1 MTIPNTPTPPN
12 PERPTGPTP
21 ASAARRRRARRQM
34 IPASAEGR
42 AALMIALA
50 RRAYPTYEFFI
61 FAVLA
66 GAVLGLGFLL
76 DSPPVLLFGIL
87 LAPLM
92 TPWVG
97 ILLALITGS
106 FRFFMETLVATLITA
121 LLVFLIGLLSGFA
134 SRAFGP
140 LTFNNA
146 FFHSKLWIAWLVVLV
161 LGAILLVVSFI
172 RSEEKPFLP
181 SVMLAYSLFTPVSA
195 AGFGLGSGVEG
206 MWPRGI
212 LVFGVHLA
220 VATLVGL
227 LTLFALRFRPT
238 AAGWALSGAS
248 VLAMLVIIGV
258 LMAPGLGQRAQAA
271 ILPSTQTVTAQ
282 PSAEPVAA
290 VEATATP
297 KPLPK
302 ATVTP
307 RVQTA
312 TPATPTKLTL
322 AVTLPP
328 TETPT
333 ITLTIEPTP
342 VYARISSDTGGG
354 VNLRRTPNGTY
365 LATLDNGTVV
375 QVLPEIEEVS
385 ATFWAHVI
393 ATRNGQRLEGWI
405 LQSVLITST
414 PIVDWQ
420 PTATATR
427 GTPTP

>member
-1 MTIPNTPTPPN
+1 MTTPTSPPTPPPN
-12 PERPTGPTP
+12 PGSP
-21 ASAARRRRARRQM
+21 SAARRRRARRQM
-34 IPASAEGR
+34 IPATAEAR
-42 AALMIALA
+42 NALMIALA
-50 RRAYPTYEFFI
+50 RRAYPSYEFFI
-61 FAVLA
+61 FAVLS

-97 ILLALITGS
+97 ILLALVTGS
-106 FRFFMETLVATLITA
+106 VRFFFETLVATLITA
-121 LLVFLIGLLSGFA
+121 LLVFLSGLLSGFA

-146 FFHSKLWIAWLVVLV
+146 FFHSQLWIAWLVVLA
-161 LGAILLVVSFI
+161 LGAVLLVVSFV

-181 SVMLAYSLFTPVSA
+181 SVMLAYSLFTPISA

-206 MWPRGI
+206 MWPRGL
-212 LVFGVHLA
+212 LVFAVHLA

-227 LTLFALRFRPT
+227 LTLFAMRFRPV

-248 VLAMLVIIGV
+248 VIVLLALTIL
-258 LMAPGLGQRAQAA
+258 LMAPGLGDRAQAA
-271 ILPSTQTVTAQ
+271 VLPPTATLTPASPATEQVQAAPSPTLKPTLKATST
-282 PSAEPVAA
+282 PRLL
-290 VEATATP
+290 TATP
-297 KPLPK
+297 
-302 ATVTP
+302 T
-307 RVQTA
+307 R
-312 TPATPTKLTL
+312 LTL
-322 AVTLPP
+322 AVTLPA

-354 VNLRRTPNGTY
+354 VNLRKTPNGAY
-365 LATLDNGTVV
+365 MATLDNGTVV
-375 QVLPEIEEVS
+375 EVLPEIEEVS
-385 ATFWAHVI
+385 ATFWSHVI

-420 PTATATR
+420 PSATPTR
-427 GTPTP
+427 TPTP